1 MARDARLDSDQL
13 GLVCGFYRHCL
24 GADARHCAF
33 SSGSAQHVAECPDR
47 VLADN
52 RDFLCFFDV
61 LASWICLV
69 VAVELECVIVRCDYA
84 ALQYLDL
91 VTGKHFVNE
100 C

>member
-13 GLVCGFYRHCL
+13 GLVCGFYRHGL

-52 RDFLCFFDV
+52 RDFLCFLTFWPAGFAWWSLLNLNVLLLDAIMLLFSILIWL
-61 LASWICLV
+61 LASIL
-69 VAVELECVIVRCDYA
+69 
-84 ALQYLDL
+84 
-91 VTGKHFVNE
+91 
-100 C
+100 